1 MRHCCCCISNNH
13 LYCAETDC
21 GNEIYAVSITESGFA
36 ARCTNEVSSEKL
48 VFELTN
54 AFRVQNGVSAL
65 SWDDALGKAA
75 HDHTQN
81 MFDHGKLTHDELG
94 TSTGLN
100 FSARAKAARY
110 TGFATGENCSM
121 GHYTPFGFVNSWV
134 NSAGH
139 RSNMLNT
146 SHQHMGIGVVGNYS
160 TQVFGRASTW

>member
-21 GNEIYAVSITESGFA
+21 GNEIYAVSITETGFA

-81 MFDHGKLTHDELG
+81 MFDHGKLTHDGLG

-100 FSARAKAARY
+100 FSARAKAAGY
-110 TGFATGENCSM
+110 TGFAAGENCSM

-139 RSNMLNT
+139 RTNMLGA
-146 SHQHMGIGVVGNYS
+146 SHQHMGTGVVGNYS
-160 TQVFGRASTW
+160 TQVFGRASAW